1 MRNLSEI
8 QRMIKIEN
16 KSCKITIQKKYETR
30 TYTKYTTMYNSR
42 GVENPYVDPLFC
54 LPRTCRLQQFP
65 GGPLL
70 LA

>member
-1 MRNLSEI
+1 MRNLSKI

-42 GVENPYVDPLFC
+42 GVENPYK
-54 LPRTCRLQQFP
+54 RNH
-65 GGPLL
+65 LL
-70 LA
+70 SFNNLIS

>member
-1 MRNLSEI
+1 MRNLSKI

-42 GVENPYVDPLFC
+42 GVENPYK
-54 LPRTCRLQQFP
+54 RNH
-65 GGPLL
+65 LL
-70 LA
+70 SFINLIS